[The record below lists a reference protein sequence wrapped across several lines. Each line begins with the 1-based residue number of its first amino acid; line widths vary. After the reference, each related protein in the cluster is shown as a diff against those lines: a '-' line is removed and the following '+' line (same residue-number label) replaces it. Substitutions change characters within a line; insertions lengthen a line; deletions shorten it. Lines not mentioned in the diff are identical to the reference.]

1 MVKNRIGL
9 FGGSFNPP
17 TKAHL
22 YVAEQLIERGIVD
35 EVQFVPAYV
44 SYHHKEYEA
53 TPQQRCDMIR
63 LMIDESKFG
72 HVLYVNDFEITNQ
85 MQSSTYDFVG
95 RFLETKIDDYTDTEY
110 YFIVGGDNAKKVP
123 NFINGEELIKAIP
136 FIVVNRSNVCVEEI
150 EWCSKEPHIVVNL
163 GNDHSGCSSTKI
175 REVVKN
181 FGVKD
186 TPKEFFNWCSI
197 RVFAYIL
204 NSEIYMETNE
214 NRAKDIADAMKNILD
229 KISPDNLS
237 LLSAEEREC
246 GEALQ
251 DLLDWQEDYSD
262 VVTWAEFKD
271 NYSKCDRCGYI
282 EHNSY
287 GQCICYAR

>member
-1 MVKNRIGL
+1 MEKRRIGL

-35 EVQFVPAYV
+35 DVQFVPAYV

-53 TPQQRCDMIR
+53 SCSDRMSMLC
-63 LMIDESKFG
+63 LMIEESK
-72 HVLYVNDFEITNQ
+72 YVRNMSVNTFEIRHK
-85 MQSSTYDFVG
+85 MQSSTFDFVQ
-95 RFLETKIDDYTDTEY
+95 RFCDEGADSTNQY

-123 NFINGEELIKAIP
+123 NFINGGELIKAIP

-150 EWCSKEPHIVVNL
+150 EWCSKDPHIVVNL

-181 FGVKD
+181 FGVNGA
-186 TPKEFFNWCSI
+186 PKEFFDWCST

-204 NSEIYMETNE
+204 NYEIYMEKSDE
-214 NRAKDIADAMKNILD
+214 N
-229 KISPDNLS
+229 S
-237 LLSAEEREC
+237 
-246 GEALQ
+246 
-251 DLLDWQEDYSD
+251 
-262 VVTWAEFKD
+262 
-271 NYSKCDRCGYI
+271 
-282 EHNSY
+282 
-287 GQCICYAR
+287 